1 MLLWTSLAVF
11 SVVFIYAGIPLLYG
25 RCARILLKQKAK
37 KSNALVL
44 TFDDGPGSKLTPR
57 ILELLDEYNVKA
69 TFFLLG
75 KNIPGREQIVR
86 QIAARGHQIG
96 SHGYDHLHYWKA
108 SPFRTV
114 RDIKRGWNAIDTALG
129 TSRGFYP
136 FRPPYGK
143 LNLICLF
150 YLWMHRV
157 LVVYWSLVSGDTYSP
172 NKRDIK
178 RSALLTKKTGGA
190 VTLAHDF
197 DRSNDE
203 VDGFVLESLSSTLE
217 VAKEEGMSIMTV
229 SELLK
234 GN

>member
-1 MLLWTSLAVF
+1 M
-11 SVVFIYAGIPLLYG
+11 
-25 RCARILLKQKAK
+25 LKQKAK
-37 KSNALVL
+37 KYNALVL
-44 TFDDGPGSKLTPR
+44 TFDDGPGSKLTPQ
-57 ILELLDEYNVKA
+57 ILELLDEYNVKV

-75 KNIPGREQIVR
+75 KNIPGREKIVR

-108 SPFRTV
+108 LPFRTV
-114 RDIKRGWNAIDTALG
+114 RDIKRGWNAIDTVLG
-129 TSRGFYP
+129 TSRGFYS

-157 LVVYWSLVSGDTYSP
+157 PVVYWSLVSGDTYP
-172 NKRDIK
+172 LNKRDIK
-178 RSALLTKKTGGA
+178 RAALLTKKIGGA

-203 VDGFVLESLSSTLE
+203 VDRFVLESLSSTLE

-234 GN
+234 WN